1 MTLSVGPS
9 YDSERDAANEFSDT
23 LVNNPQLVA
32 LALQNPQSTS
42 AKLLAQAIRLKDLGA
57 IGDAMADAIDP
68 PTDGPPIPPQV
79 QQAVQQMQ
87 QKLQAATALVGS
99 LQQEL
104 KEKTNIAMLEMQNK
118 RVIAADKNRTDLVI
132 QMLKDGVA
140 NAGVVLEAE
149 LRRIENTWSMLHESE
164 LAPTPDTG
172 PAGIHPVAPPPEPT
186 PSGSEALPQPKMNQT
201 AEEVALAQ

>member
-1 MTLSVGPS
+1 MLFRS
-9 YDSERDAANEFSDT
+9 
-23 LVNNPQLVA
+23 NNPQLVT
-32 LALQNPQSTS
+32 LALQSPQSTS
-42 AKLLAQAIRLKDLGA
+42 AKLLAQAIRLKDLGPV
-57 IGDAMADAIDP
+57 GDAMADTIDP
-68 PTDGPPIPPQV
+68 PQDGPPIPPQV

-87 QKLQAATALVGS
+87 QKLQQAMAMVGT

-140 NAGVVLEAE
+140 NAGDVLQLE
-149 LRRIENTWSMLHESE
+149 LQRIEKSWDMLHESE

-172 PAGIHPVAPPPEPT
+172 PAGIHPVAPPPQET
-186 PSGSEALPQPKMNQT
+186 PSGSEAEPAM
-201 AEEVALAQ
+201 AAAQ